1 MFEEERPDGWELF
14 KQPSPMK
21 LDKKGNAKLPLKV
34 RKKAENI
41 DNLPKGYYTT
51 QMTGQ
56 KKDWLR
62 VHRDCEYAFIMDGKA
77 VFPEFV
83 DSYHVIDDW
92 EPDPKKPIYIGLDYG
107 RTPVAVFGQKDSSG
121 RLIVFDELQCWNMGA
136 EKFGAMLKEKLNL
149 EYSEFILE
157 RGWGDPAGDDMGQ
170 NDDKTPMLILN
181 KLKLPITSS
190 PVQDP
195 YIRIEAVRSPME
207 KTYNGS
213 PAFRITKKCK
223 MLRKSL
229 AGGYHYK
236 KLNVSGTERYQI
248 KPDKNEYSHVNDA
261 LQYLMCGMGYATELI
276 RRSDS
281 DFTKQ
286 IEKMNKENEADVWY
300 NTTT

>member
-1 MFEEERPDGWELF
+1 
-14 KQPSPMK
+14 
-21 LDKKGNAKLPLKV
+21 
-34 RKKAENI
+34 
-41 DNLPKGYYTT
+41 
-51 QMTGQ
+51 
-56 KKDWLR
+56 
-62 VHRDCEYAFIMDGKA
+62 
-77 VFPEFV
+77 
-83 DSYHVIDDW
+83 
-92 EPDPKKPIYIGLDYG
+92 
-107 RTPVAVFGQKDSSG
+107 
-121 RLIVFDELQCWNMGA
+121 MGA